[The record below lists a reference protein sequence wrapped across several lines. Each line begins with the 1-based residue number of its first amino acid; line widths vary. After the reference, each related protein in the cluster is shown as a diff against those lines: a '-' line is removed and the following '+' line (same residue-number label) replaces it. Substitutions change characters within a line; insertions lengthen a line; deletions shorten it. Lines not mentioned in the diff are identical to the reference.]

1 MDLTLIVATLKW
13 SGWEKCV
20 RSWFPTEDVTS
31 GAHLHLI
38 HSAEGHLS
46 ILQAYQQGLKSTSS
60 PILGYVHDDVIVRDE
75 EWFARVIKE
84 FDDPGVGMVG
94 FGGAL
99 RHGSTS
105 LYQKP
110 YRLAQLGRSD
120 FRSNMFDAE
129 RHGKRF
135 TRACDV
141 AVLDGF
147 AMFVRREILEKAGG
161 WPVGTPIGY
170 FCYDYWLSCEVRR
183 QGYRIRLVGVACTH
197 LGGKSSSAVQVME
210 SPQDAHRHIY
220 DTCRDV
226 LPFKV
231 SP

>member
-13 SGWEKCV
+13 LGWETCV
-20 RSWFPTEDVTS
+20 RSWFPSEDLPSTQLEVVDT
-31 GAHLHLI
+31 
-38 HSAEGHLS
+38 AEGCLTL
-46 ILQAYQQGLKSTSS
+46 LQAYQQGLESTSS
-60 PILGYVHDDVIVRDE
+60 PILGYVHDDVVVRDP
-75 EWFARVIKE
+75 EWLSRVLRE
-84 FDDPGVGMVG
+84 FDDPHVGMVG

-99 RHGSTS
+99 RHGSES
-105 LYQKP
+105 LYQMP
-110 YRLAQLGRSD
+110 YRLAQFGRSD
-120 FRSNMFDAE
+120 FRSNLFDAE

-135 TRACDV
+135 TGSCNV

-147 AMFVRREILEKAGG
+147 AMFVRREILEKARG

-197 LGGKSSSAVQVME
+197 LGGKSSSGVQLTE
-210 SPQDAHRHIY
+210 SSKDAHQYIY

-231 SP
+231 

>member
-1 MDLTLIVATLKW
+1 
-13 SGWEKCV
+13 
-20 RSWFPTEDVTS
+20 
-31 GAHLHLI
+31 
-38 HSAEGHLS
+38 
-46 ILQAYQQGLKSTSS
+46 
-60 PILGYVHDDVIVRDE
+60 
-75 EWFARVIKE
+75 
-84 FDDPGVGMVG
+84 MVG

-135 TRACDV
+135 TKACDV

-197 LGGKSSSAVQVME
+197 LGGKSSSAVQLME

>member
-20 RSWFPTEDVTS
+20 HSWFPSEGMIPGVHLQLIDSTES
-31 GAHLHLI
+31 Q
-38 HSAEGHLS
+38 LS
-46 ILQAYQQGLKSTSS
+46 VLQAYQQGLESTSS
-60 PILGYVHDDVIVRDE
+60 LILGYVHDDVVVRDDD
-75 EWFARVIKE
+75 WYARVMKE
-84 FDDPGVGMVG
+84 FDDRRVGMVG

-99 RHGSTS
+99 RHGSES
-105 LYQKP
+105 LYQTP
-110 YRLAQLGRSD
+110 YRLTQLGRTD

-197 LGGKSSSAVQVME
+197 LGGKSSSKVQLKD
-210 SPQDAHRHIY
+210 SSRDAHQ
-220 DTCRDV
+220 
-226 LPFKV
+226 
-231 SP
+231 

>member
-38 HSAEGHLS
+38 HSAQGHLS
-46 ILQAYQQGLKSTSS
+46 ILQAYQQGLESTSS
-60 PILGYVHDDVIVRDE
+60 SILGYVHDDVIVRDE

-84 FDDPGVGMVG
+84 FDDPEVGMVG

-99 RHGSTS
+99 RHGSES
-105 LYQKP
+105 LYQTP
-110 YRLAQLGRSD
+110 YRLTQLGRSD

-147 AMFVRREILEKAGG
+147 AMFVRREILEKTGG

-197 LGGKSSSAVQVME
+197 LGGKSSSAVQLME

-231 SP
+231 

>member
-20 RSWFPTEDVTS
+20 RSWFPSEDLPSTQLQVIDTTEN
-31 GAHLHLI
+31 
-38 HSAEGHLS
+38 HLS
-46 ILQAYQQGLKSTSS
+46 VLHAYQQGLESTSS
-60 PILGYVHDDVIVRDE
+60 SILGYVHDDVVVRDDD
-75 EWFARVIKE
+75 WFGRVIKE
-84 FDDPGVGMVG
+84 FDDPRVGMVG

-99 RHGSTS
+99 RHGSES
-105 LYQKP
+105 LYQMP
-110 YRLAQLGRSD
+110 YRLPQLGRSD

-161 WPVGTPIGY
+161 WPTGTPIGY

-183 QGYRIRLVGVACTH
+183 QGYRIRLAGVACTH
-197 LGGKSSSAVQVME
+197 LGGKSSSAVQLKE
-210 SPQDAHRHIY
+210 SSADAHRYIY

-231 SP
+231 

>member
-1 MDLTLIVATLKW
+1 MDLTLIIATLKW

-20 RSWFPTEDVTS
+20 RSWFPAEDPGS
-31 GAHLHLI
+31 EARLHLI
-38 HSAEGHLS
+38 DSTERRLG
-46 ILQAYQQGLKSTSS
+46 ILEAYQEGLESTSS
-60 PILGYVHDDVIVRDE
+60 SILGYVHDDVVVRDDN
-75 EWFARVIKE
+75 WFARVMKE
-84 FDDPGVGMVG
+84 FDDPKVGMVG

-99 RHGSTS
+99 RHGSES
-105 LYQKP
+105 LYRLP
-110 YRLAQLGRSD
+110 YRLPQLGRSD

-135 TRACDV
+135 ARACDV

-147 AMFVRREILEKAGG
+147 AIFVRREILEKAGG

-183 QGYRIRLVGVACTH
+183 QGYRIRLAGVACTH
-197 LGGKSSSAVQVME
+197 LGGKSSSAVQLKE
-210 SPQDAHRHIY
+210 SSRDAHQYIY

-231 SP
+231 